1 MPMLSN
7 TCKDHRMSELDF
19 IKAGILLGIVTSLT
33 TWFILS
39 TIELLRN
46 NH

>member
-1 MPMLSN
+1 M
-7 TCKDHRMSELDF
+7 TYFDF

-39 TIELLRN
+39 TVEILRN